1 VIRITIDSSKG
12 SRLVVEGHLSGSAV
26 DELRK
31 SCATCAAGTVLDLSG
46 LIFADRSGAVLLNEL
61 IGDGFVIEGCSSFI
75 TELLLLN
82 AGAKVT

>member
-1 VIRITIDSSKG
+1 MIAPQPDVIRITIDNSRG

-31 SCATCAAGTVLDLSG
+31 SCARCGAGTVLDLSG

-61 IGDGFVIEGCSSFI
+61 IAASFVIEGCSCFI
-75 TELLLLN
+75 KELLR
-82 AGAKVT
+82 